1 MKIRIISAFVAFLI
15 FIPIFIIGGDVFKIA
30 FYLLSL
36 QGLRELILVREK
48 KKEFPNII
56 KLIAYICLTLFY
68 FCTDINK
75 NLVINFDFRIIT
87 GLLLVLFLPIIL
99 YNDKNKY
106 NINDASYM
114 LGGVLLISSSMVL
127 ANLYRNMGLRIIVY
141 LFMITIL
148 TDTFALF
155 TGRLIGKHKLLESVS
170 PKKTI
175 EGFIGGVLVAT
186 FTSTVFYLTVINS
199 SSSVFVVILFSLLL
213 SIIGQFG
220 DLFFSAIKRY
230 YKVKDFSNIM
240 PGHGGVLDR
249 LDSIIFVIIAFSLF
263 ISLI

>member
-87 GLLLVLFLPIIL
+87 GLLLILFLPIIL

>member
-1 MKIRIISAFVAFLI
+1 MKIRIISAIVAFLI
-15 FIPIFIIGGDVFKIA
+15 FIPVFLMGGNIFKVA
-30 FYLLSL
+30 FYLLAL
-36 QGLRELILVREK
+36 QGLREFINVREK

-68 FCTDINK
+68 FCVSINE
-75 NLVINFDFRIIT
+75 NLIVNFDFRIIT
-87 GLLLVLFLPIIL
+87 CLLLVLYLPIIL

-114 LGGVLLISSSMVL
+114 LGGVLLVASSMVL
-127 ANLYRNMGLRIIVY
+127 ANLYRNMGLRVIVY
-141 LFMITIL
+141 LFMITIM
-148 TDTFALF
+148 TDTFAYF

-170 PKKTI
+170 PNKTW
-175 EGFIGGVLVAT
+175 EGFFGGLLVAT
-186 FTSTVFYLTVINS
+186 FSSTVFYLTVINPNAS
-199 SSSVFVVILFSLLL
+199 LLVVVLFTLLL

-240 PGHGGVLDR
+240 PGHGGILDR
-249 LDSIIFVIIAFSLF
+249 LDSIIFVMIAFSLF
-263 ISLI
+263 MNLI

>member
-148 TDTFALF
+148 TDTFAFF

>member
-87 GLLLVLFLPIIL
+87 GLLLILFLPIIL

-263 ISLI
+263 VSLI